1 MDYVRN
7 HYEEVSFD
15 AMMSSKEF
23 KETLS
28 ALPPDQETFVLI
40 LNVHALNMTLNWLCN
55 TEQLP
60 GVHNQSLI
68 VTMDRAAADA
78 LKALWPNVRQ
88 LHWPV
93 PGLQKPFNYGDGP
106 YQLFYLFRANLART
120 LLAMGKSFWMIQQD
134 TFWAESL
141 SSFNVAART
150 EDIIF
155 DRASENG
162 PMIAGEE
169 FCERKS
175 LNCNVKARKS
185 GYYYAKPNP
194 SSMAYFE
201 RLAQDISWWYA
212 PDNAY
217 MTSLCEL
224 SGLANCGG
232 LPFSLITN
240 WQWLDSK
247 SSNSSPSFV
256 QFDGETNLGGKLGKM
271 KQLGFYF
278 LQEDGRSCNRRSV
291 EKARQLL
298 SQRMSNWSQL
308 ASSSQQ
314 QFKFYQNVIDRMYSN
329 PWTSWFLNRWML
341 PYGHYCMLSF

>member
-1 MDYVRN
+1 
-7 HYEEVSFD
+7 
-15 AMMSSKEF
+15 MSSKEF

-28 ALPPDQETFVLI
+28 ALPLNQETFVLI

-55 TEQLP
+55 TEQMP
-60 GVHNQSLI
+60 GFYKAEH
-68 VTMDRAAADA
+68 TM
-78 LKALWPNVRQ
+78 LF
-88 LHWPV
+88 
-93 PGLQKPFNYGDGP
+93 QKPFNYGDGP
-106 YQLFYLFRANLART
+106 YQLFYLFRANLARA
-120 LLAMGKSFWMIQQD
+120 LIAMGRPFWMIQQD

-162 PMIAGEE
+162 PMIAGK
-169 FCERKS
+169 FGPG
-175 LNCNVKARKS
+175 LMS

-212 PDNAY
+212 PDYAY

-247 SSNSSPSFV
+247 CSNSSPSFV

-278 LQEDGRSCNRRSV
+278 LQEDGRSCNRRAV
-291 EKARQLL
+291 QEARQLL
-298 SQRMSNWSQL
+298 NQRMSNWSQL

-314 QFKFYQNVIDRMYSN
+314 QFKFYQNVIDWMYGN

>member
-1 MDYVRN
+1 
-7 HYEEVSFD
+7 
-15 AMMSSKEF
+15 MSSKEF

-28 ALPPDQETFVLI
+28 ALPLNQETFVLI

-55 TEQLP
+55 TEQIP
-60 GVHNQSLI
+60 GVHEQSLI

-78 LKALWPNVRQ
+78 LKELWPNIRQ
-88 LHWPV
+88 LHWSV

-106 YQLFYLFRANLART
+106 YQLFYLFRANLARA
-120 LLAMGKSFWMIQQD
+120 LIAMGKPFWMIQQD

-162 PMIAGEE
+162 PMIAG
-169 FCERKS
+169 K
-175 LNCNVKARKS
+175 
-185 GYYYAKPNP
+185 
-194 SSMAYFE
+194 
-201 RLAQDISWWYA
+201 RLFTLLIF
-212 PDNAY
+212 DNT
-217 MTSLCEL
+217 MTTS
-224 SGLANCGG
+224 
-232 LPFSLITN
+232 FSLITN

-247 SSNSSPSFV
+247 CSNSSPSFV

-278 LQEDGRSCNRRSV
+278 LQEDGRSCNRRAV
-291 EKARQLL
+291 QEARQLL
-298 SQRMSNWSQL
+298 NQRMSNWSQL

-314 QFKFYQNVIDRMYSN
+314 QFKFYQNVIDWMYGN